1 MTLHSRNKLSD
12 RVLAMAAETLL
23 FLSVCSLGFS
33 VFTYQGDRSQGQS
46 DQEKLEHILQKAG
59 EYCARLNRIALYF
72 VCTEDIVERIFTPY
86 RRLPVSIGYSK
97 TENRYLY
104 DYQLIRKDKIEESRI
119 LLREN
124 GIPSSMKDAPLKT
137 QRFLYKYI
145 IFGPIGIFGFE
156 KQKLYDYFFEKE
168 TKLWGKPTLIV
179 KAVPKNPKEVNCLYG
194 KAWIDKNDGS
204 ILRIEWE
211 GTSLGNYE
219 AALATAKRIGAKPRL
234 MHYSEYRIEKN
245 GIRFPNLYKINE
257 EYYRTYRIEKSQLLV
272 KYRDYKFFTVDT
284 EVKIKIR

>member
-12 RVLAMAAETLL
+12 RVLAMAAGTLL
-23 FLSVCSLGFS
+23 FLSVCSLGIS

>member
-1 MTLHSRNKLSD
+1 
-12 RVLAMAAETLL
+12 
-23 FLSVCSLGFS
+23 
-33 VFTYQGDRSQGQS
+33 
-46 DQEKLEHILQKAG
+46 
-59 EYCARLNRIALYF
+59 
-72 VCTEDIVERIFTPY
+72 VERIFTPY
-86 RRLPVSIGYSK
+86 RRLPVSIGYSR
-97 TENRYLY
+97 TENYYLY

-124 GIPSSMKDAPLKT
+124 GIPSNMKDAPLKT

-156 KQKLYDYFFEKE
+156 KQKLYDYSFEKE

-211 GTSLGNYE
+211 EISLGNYE
-219 AALATAKRIGAKPRL
+219 AALTFAKKINASPGLK
-234 MHYSEYRIEKN
+234 HYSEYRIEKN
-245 GIRFPNLYKINE
+245 GIRFPSQYTIRE
-257 EYYRTYRIEKSQLLV
+257 DYYRSKESKLKIEKSQLFV
-272 KYRDYKFFTVDT
+272 KYRNYKFFTVDT

>member
-12 RVLAMAAETLL
+12 RVLAKAAGTLL

-46 DQEKLEHILQKAG
+46 NQEKLGLVLQKAG

-86 RRLPVSIGYSK
+86 RRLPSSISYSK

-104 DYQLIRKDKIEESRI
+104 DYQLIRRDKIEESRI

-156 KQKLYDYFFEKE
+156 KQKLYDYSFEKE

-194 KAWIDKNDGS
+194 KAWVDKNDGS

-211 GTSLGNYE
+211 GISLGNYE

-245 GIRFPNLYKINE
+245 GIRFPSLYKINE

-272 KYRDYKFFTVDT
+272 KYSDYKFFTVDT